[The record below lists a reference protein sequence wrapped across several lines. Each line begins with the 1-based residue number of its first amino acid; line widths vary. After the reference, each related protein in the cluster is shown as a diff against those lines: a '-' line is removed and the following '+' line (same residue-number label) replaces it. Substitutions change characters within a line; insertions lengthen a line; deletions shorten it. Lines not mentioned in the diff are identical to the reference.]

1 MADNFWQD
9 EALMS
14 KSWAIRASDP
24 ETPTLIIKKSVD
36 TPTEEATV
44 QTRSSEYKGKEILY
58 PTIRM
63 IDGEL
68 QQLTNKEAMD
78 LAIKKGDYV
87 EYDSIEEAEKASKK
101 LSEHIGKERK
111 AWKELTEDPKGFM
124 EKSDKANTEYYA
136 NIKFG
141 TPSDFKSGLL
151 GYPKKPDLE
160 KGILYE
166 PYKSKMQI
174 WGSDFRNYLQFN
186 RTSIPFMK
194 IKDYFYPPKEE

>member
-1 MADNFWQD
+1 MTDPVFMRRMNRMVTAPKRPAWLKR
-9 EALMS
+9 ALN
-14 KSWAIRASDP
+14 P
-24 ETPTLIIKKSVD
+24 NTPT
-36 TPTEEATV
+36 TV
-44 QTRSSEYKGKEILY
+44 AKESIRTASSGVGEGREILY

-151 GYPKKPDLE
+151 GYPKKPNLE

-166 PYKSKMQI
+166 PSKSKAQI
-174 WGSDFRNYLQFN
+174 LGGDFREYLISN
-186 RTSIPFMK
+186 RTSIPFMMLY
-194 IKDYFYPPKEE
+194 DYFKEEK

>member
-1 MADNFWQD
+1 MANEFWQD

-87 EYDSIEEAEKASKK
+87 EYDSIEEAEEASKK

-111 AWKELTEDPKGFM
+111 NWKEFTKDPKGFM
-124 EKSDKANTEYYA
+124 EKADVEYKA

-151 GYPKKPDLE
+151 GYPQKPDLE
-160 KGILYE
+160 KGILPQPFE
-166 PYKSKMQI
+166 SKMQI

-186 RTSIPFMK
+186 RTSIPYMK
-194 IKDYFYPPKEE
+194 KKDYFYPPKGE